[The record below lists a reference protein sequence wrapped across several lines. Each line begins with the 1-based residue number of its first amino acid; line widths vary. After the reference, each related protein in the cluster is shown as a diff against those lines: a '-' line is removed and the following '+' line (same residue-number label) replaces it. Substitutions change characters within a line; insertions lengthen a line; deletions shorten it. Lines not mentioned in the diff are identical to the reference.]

1 MNPLKKYL
9 ERRKKRKKS
18 AKLDKLI
25 EDLAKELIDNESGE
39 LRSESELEKEK
50 EIYKESLAQIYDG
63 LSVEELK
70 RAHRLLVKSEKYFE
84 KHDDDMWWDAL
95 TELKRLLNYP
105 KWFYG
110 QGEDDF
116 SDIPNRGEMD
126 IEYIENLLKN
136 RR

>member
-18 AKLDKLI
+18 AKLDNLI
-25 EDLAKELIDNESGE
+25 EDLAKELIDNGSGE

-116 SDIPNRGEMD
+116 ADIPNRGEMD
-126 IEYIENLLKN
+126 IEYIEKLLKN

>member
-18 AKLDKLI
+18 AKLDNLI
-25 EDLAKELIDNESGE
+25 EDLAKELIDNGSGE

-116 SDIPNRGEMD
+116 ADIPNRVEMD

>member
-18 AKLDKLI
+18 AKLDNLI
-25 EDLAKELIDNESGE
+25 EDLAKELIDNGSGE

-110 QGEDDF
+110 QGENDF
-116 SDIPNRGEMD
+116 ADIPNRVEMD

>member
-18 AKLDKLI
+18 AKLDNLI
-25 EDLAKELIDNESGE
+25 EDLAKELIDNGSGE

-116 SDIPNRGEMD
+116 SDIPNCGEMD

>member
-18 AKLDKLI
+18 AKLDNLI
-25 EDLAKELIDNESGE
+25 EDLAKELIDNGSGE

-63 LSVEELK
+63 ISVEELK

-116 SDIPNRGEMD
+116 ADIPNRVEMD

>member
-18 AKLDKLI
+18 AKLDNLI
-25 EDLAKELIDNESGE
+25 EDLAKELIDNGSGE
-39 LRSESELEKEK
+39 FRSESELEKEK

-70 RAHRLLVKSEKYFE
+70 RVHRLLVKSEKYFE

-126 IEYIENLLKN
+126 IEYIEKLLKN

>member
-18 AKLDKLI
+18 AKLDNLI
-25 EDLAKELIDNESGE
+25 EDLAKELIDNGSGE
-39 LRSESELEKEK
+39 LRSESEFEKEK

-116 SDIPNRGEMD
+116 ADIPNRGEMD
-126 IEYIENLLKN
+126 IEYIEKLLKN

>member
-18 AKLDKLI
+18 AKLDNLI
-25 EDLAKELIDNESGE
+25 EDLAKELIDNGSGE

-126 IEYIENLLKN
+126 IEYIEKLLKN